1 MDDSGYLAEA
11 LVERVRDEGIRHRV
25 LGDTVVV
32 AHRAFDELPRLVAR
46 FCHDFDLQLVQLLRP
61 QHNAWR
67 FVLAWGDD
75 LGRPRFLSADFCSD
89 YYLGVRR
96 LLAEEELLRATPDIR
111 FIFGVIQTIER
122 GQPSRED
129 LSGLWHK
136 DPRAAMEQIARFWR
150 RPADIRLIAQAAKH
164 GDWSPA
170 NAQAPRLRWAMYRAA
185 PLLVEGLAG
194 RIGNL
199 ARRAVHPPGATVAFI
214 GTPGGGRASVMQA
227 VARDLAPAALTTLEH
242 DYDESYWVDLRVVFD
257 APEYARKFHDVVLAD
272 SAQPLPS
279 IVAAVERAILRWLE
293 CRVES
298 RFPRLMVGDNPP
310 AARLLQNLCRRRIP
324 WVSELFEM
332 LLNCSIECAIRSP
345 ILMPHPFGIVIER
358 GTLIGSRVTVMQQA
372 MIGRS
377 RPDSGCPTIEDNV
390 VVGPGAKILGPVRV
404 GRSAIVGANAVVTR
418 DVPSHCTV
426 VGANRVLGMEK
437 RPTVAPKRRA
447 DHQSVVNT

>member
-1 MDDSGYLAEA
+1 
-11 LVERVRDEGIRHRV
+11 
-25 LGDTVVV
+25 
-32 AHRAFDELPRLVAR
+32 
-46 FCHDFDLQLVQLLRP
+46 
-61 QHNAWR
+61 
-67 FVLAWGDD
+67 
-75 LGRPRFLSADFCSD
+75 
-89 YYLGVRR
+89 
-96 LLAEEELLRATPDIR
+96 
-111 FIFGVIQTIER
+111 
-122 GQPSRED
+122 
-129 LSGLWHK
+129 
-136 DPRAAMEQIARFWR
+136 
-150 RPADIRLIAQAAKH
+150 
-164 GDWSPA
+164 
-170 NAQAPRLRWAMYRAA
+170 MYRAA

-345 ILMPHPFGIVIER
+345 ILIRHRDRARHAHRQPRHGDAAGDDRPQPARLGLPDDRGQRRGRTGREDPRAGARRPQRHRRRER
-358 GTLIGSRVTVMQQA
+358 GGHA
-372 MIGRS
+372 
-377 RPDSGCPTIEDNV
+377 
-390 VVGPGAKILGPVRV
+390 
-404 GRSAIVGANAVVTR
+404 
-418 DVPSHCTV
+418 
-426 VGANRVLGMEK
+426 
-437 RPTVAPKRRA
+437 RRA
-447 DHQSVVNT
+447 LALHCRWRQPGPRDGKATDCRSQATC